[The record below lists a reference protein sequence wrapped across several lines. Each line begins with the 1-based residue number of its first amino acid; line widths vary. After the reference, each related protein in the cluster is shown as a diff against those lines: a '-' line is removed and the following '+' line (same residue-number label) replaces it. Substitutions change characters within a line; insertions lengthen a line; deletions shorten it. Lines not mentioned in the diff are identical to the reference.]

1 MKAEIISIADEILI
15 GQIVNTNATFIS
27 KLLNDFGI
35 SCEYI
40 HTIKDARS
48 DIVCTISLALNRS
61 DLVIVTG
68 GLGPTNDDLTKLALC
83 DYFNDSL
90 IENKEVLF
98 DIVSFFKSKGRGE
111 ISQLNKE
118 QALVP
123 SKAKI
128 FRNSIGTAPGL
139 YFNNHNHLIALPGV
153 PYEMKY
159 LLNNF
164 LLSFKQEFKLPYI
177 LHKTVFVRNIPE
189 SQLANML
196 FDWEKNLDA
205 KLKLAY
211 LPKPGL
217 VRLRLSC
224 SGNDKDELNYLVSK
238 ELIKLKELVVFEN
251 EEVDLFKKIHDFFNN
266 NNYSLSVAESCS
278 GGAIS
283 SKITSF
289 AGSSSYF
296 KGAIIAYNNEI
307 KESFLDINHKLIE
320 ELTSVSNEVAQKM
333 SKNIAQKF
341 NSDFSI
347 STTGYAGPSGGD
359 VKNPLGTVFIS
370 INTAEN
376 NIVSKYL
383 FSGDRELII
392 TQVRNKAFEM
402 LYEEIKKHK

>member
-1 MKAEIISIADEILI
+1 M
-15 GQIVNTNATFIS
+15 
-27 KLLNDFGI
+27 
-35 SCEYI
+35 
-40 HTIKDARS
+40 
-48 DIVCTISLALNRS
+48 
-61 DLVIVTG
+61 
-68 GLGPTNDDLTKLALC
+68 DD
-83 DYFNDSL
+83 
-90 IENKEVLF
+90 
-98 DIVSFFKSKGRGE
+98 
-111 ISQLNKE
+111 
-118 QALVP
+118 
-123 SKAKI
+123 
-128 FRNSIGTAPGL
+128 
-139 YFNNHNHLIALPGV
+139 
-153 PYEMKY
+153 
-159 LLNNF
+159 
-164 LLSFKQEFKLPYI
+164 
-177 LHKTVFVRNIPE
+177 
-189 SQLANML
+189 
-196 FDWEKNLDA
+196 
-205 KLKLAY
+205 
-211 LPKPGL
+211 
-217 VRLRLSC
+217 
-224 SGNDKDELNYLVSK
+224 LNYLVSK

-320 ELTSVSNEVAQKM
+320 ELTSVSKEVAQKM

-402 LYEEIKKHK
+402 LYKEIKKHK